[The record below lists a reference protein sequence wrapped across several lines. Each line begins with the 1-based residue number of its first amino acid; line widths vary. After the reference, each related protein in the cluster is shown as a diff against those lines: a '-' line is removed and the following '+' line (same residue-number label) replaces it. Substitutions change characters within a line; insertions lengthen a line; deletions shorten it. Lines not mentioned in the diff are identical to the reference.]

1 LNGRPRANIW
11 NWLVAGLLLLSA
23 ALVWH
28 DLGAHEVL
36 GRDENATILKLDQP
50 DLRSLLQVVPIKVT
64 GQPGY
69 MQPLYFVLEYYV
81 WPLVH
86 RSAFMLRFLSSA
98 FGLLTV
104 AVVYRLGRALWG
116 RQAGLIG
123 AFLTALLPLHVQ
135 YAQIARPYSLLAL
148 LSLASAYFLV
158 RAWATHRP
166 VYWAGFALTGA
177 FSFYAHYNAL
187 FVLASEA
194 LFTAV
199 LWSVALVATWRKRR
213 HSLRSGRLVGPL
225 LGWLALG
232 VLCAPGLVQLAGLPW
247 AGLRGSG
254 EAGAEVTVQLT
265 GQFFTGFM
273 DNVGLASPWLRGLIL
288 GLMAVGLAA
297 ALYRRRRQVLSLFQW
312 QAALLT
318 VLWLALPFTIL
329 AMIRSPRPFV
339 ERYLIFVPPM
349 ALLLAGRGAAAM
361 GRALAVWGPLR
372 RNRPAWLGAAAT
384 VVFCA
389 GLALLLARPL
399 RVYYAENRTVD
410 RLGETAVVVERN
422 ARAGDA
428 VIVSPRFFIRPL
440 VVNGADV
447 LYLTQ
452 HLSLAELDDLAAR
465 YDRIWLLYTSNLPA
479 QLQEP
484 LDQWYLAHQ
493 DEFAQVPIKAITAL
507 AYRNLALTDPED
519 RLKDRIALLEE
530 LAASD
535 HKAEAW
541 LRHGILADA
550 YQALSALYAG
560 QGRSDLATEY
570 QQRADE
576 TRAAV
581 PAP

>member
-1 LNGRPRANIW
+1 
-11 NWLVAGLLLLSA
+11 
-23 ALVWH
+23 
-28 DLGAHEVL
+28 
-36 GRDENATILKLDQP
+36 
-50 DLRSLLQVVPIKVT
+50 
-64 GQPGY
+64 
-69 MQPLYFVLEYYV
+69 
-81 WPLVH
+81 
-86 RSAFMLRFLSSA
+86 
-98 FGLLTV
+98 
-104 AVVYRLGRALWG
+104 
-116 RQAGLIG
+116 
-123 AFLTALLPLHVQ
+123 
-135 YAQIARPYSLLAL
+135 
-148 LSLASAYFLV
+148 
-158 RAWATHRP
+158 
-166 VYWAGFALTGA
+166 
-177 FSFYAHYNAL
+177 
-187 FVLASEA
+187 
-194 LFTAV
+194 
-199 LWSVALVATWRKRR
+199 
-213 HSLRSGRLVGPL
+213 
-225 LGWLALG
+225 

-247 AGLRGSG
+247 AGLRGSR

-265 GQFFTGFM
+265 GQFFAGFM

-297 ALYRRRRQVLSLFQW
+297 ALYRRRW
-312 QAALLT
+312 QAAFLT
-318 VLWLALPFTIL
+318 VLWLTLPFVIL
-329 AMIRSPRPFV
+329 ATIRSPRPFV

-349 ALLLAGRGAAAM
+349 ALLLAGQGAAAM
-361 GRALAVWGPLR
+361 GRALAVLGPLR

-410 RLGETAVVVERN
+410 RLGETVVVVERN

-440 VVNGADV
+440 AVNGADV

-452 HLSLAELDDLAAR
+452 HLSLAELDDLVAR

-479 QLQEP
+479 ELQEP

-493 DEFAQVPIKAITAL
+493 DDFAQVPIKAITAL

-519 RLKDRIALLEE
+519 RLKDRIAVLEE

-550 YQALSALYAG
+550 YQALSTLYAG
-560 QGRSDLATEY
+560 QGRSDLAAEY

-576 TRAAV
+576 TRTAV

>member
-1 LNGRPRANIW
+1 LNERRRANSW
-11 NWLVAGLLLLSA
+11 TWLVAGLLLLSA

-50 DLRSLLQVVPIKVT
+50 DLKSMLQVVPIKVT

-98 FGLLTV
+98 FGLLAV
-104 AVVYRLGRALWG
+104 AVTYRLGRALWG
-116 RQAGLIG
+116 REAGLIG
-123 AFLTALLPLHVQ
+123 AFLTALLPLHLQ
-135 YAQIARPYSLLAL
+135 YSQIARPYSLLAL

-166 VYWAGFALTGA
+166 VYWVGFALAGA
-177 FSFYAHYNAL
+177 FSFYTHYNAL

-194 LFTAV
+194 LFTAT
-199 LWSVALVATWRKRR
+199 LWLAALVAAWQKRR

-232 VLCAPGLVQLAGLPW
+232 VLCAPGLIQLAGLPW
-247 AGLRGSG
+247 AGLRGGG
-254 EAGAEVTVQLT
+254 ETGAEVTVQLSA
-265 GQFFTGFM
+265 QFFAGFM
-273 DNVGLASPWLRGLIL
+273 ANSGLASPWLRGLIA

-297 ALYRRRRQVLSLFQW
+297 GLYRRRW

-318 VLWLALPFTIL
+318 VLWLALPFVIL
-329 AMIRSPRPFV
+329 AVIKSPRPFV

-349 ALLLAGRGAAAM
+349 ALLLAGQGVAAIGRGLAA
-361 GRALAVWGPLR
+361 WGPLR
-372 RNRPAWLGAAAT
+372 RNRLAWLGAAAT
-384 VVFCA
+384 VAFCA

-399 RVYYAENRTVD
+399 NAYYAENRAVD
-410 RLGETAVVVERN
+410 RLGETVVVVERN

-440 VVNGADV
+440 AVTGADV

-452 HLSLAELDDLAAR
+452 HLSPAGLDELAAR
-465 YDRIWLLYTSNLPA
+465 YDRIWLLYTSNLPVE
-479 QLQEP
+479 LQEP
-484 LDQWYLAHQ
+484 LDQWYLAHR
-493 DEFAQVPIKAITAL
+493 DKFAQVPIKAITAL
-507 AYRNLALTDPED
+507 AYRNLALADPEAN
-519 RLKDRIALLEE
+519 LQDRIALLEE
-530 LAASD
+530 LAPSD

-560 QGRSDLATEY
+560 QGRSDLAGEY
-570 QQRADE
+570 QKRAEE
-576 TRAAV
+576 TRAEV
-581 PAP
+581 PSP

>member
-1 LNGRPRANIW
+1 
-11 NWLVAGLLLLSA
+11 
-23 ALVWH
+23 
-28 DLGAHEVL
+28 
-36 GRDENATILKLDQP
+36 
-50 DLRSLLQVVPIKVT
+50 
-64 GQPGY
+64 
-69 MQPLYFVLEYYV
+69 
-81 WPLVH
+81 
-86 RSAFMLRFLSSA
+86 
-98 FGLLTV
+98 
-104 AVVYRLGRALWG
+104 
-116 RQAGLIG
+116 
-123 AFLTALLPLHVQ
+123 
-135 YAQIARPYSLLAL
+135 
-148 LSLASAYFLV
+148 
-158 RAWATHRP
+158 
-166 VYWAGFALTGA
+166 
-177 FSFYAHYNAL
+177 
-187 FVLASEA
+187 
-194 LFTAV
+194 
-199 LWSVALVATWRKRR
+199 
-213 HSLRSGRLVGPL
+213 
-225 LGWLALG
+225 
-232 VLCAPGLVQLAGLPW
+232 
-247 AGLRGSG
+247 
-254 EAGAEVTVQLT
+254 
-265 GQFFTGFM
+265 
-273 DNVGLASPWLRGLIL
+273 
-288 GLMAVGLAA
+288 
-297 ALYRRRRQVLSLFQW
+297 
-312 QAALLT
+312 
-318 VLWLALPFTIL
+318 
-329 AMIRSPRPFV
+329 MIRSPRPFV

-349 ALLLAGRGAAAM
+349 ALLLAGQGAAAM

-410 RLGETAVVVERN
+410 RLGETVVVVERN

-440 VVNGADV
+440 AVNGADV

-452 HLSLAELDDLAAR
+452 HLPLAELDDLVAR

-479 QLQEP
+479 ELQEP

-519 RLKDRIALLEE
+519 RLKDRIAVLEE

-560 QGRSDLATEY
+560 QGRSDLAAEY

>member
-1 LNGRPRANIW
+1 LNGRQRANGW
-11 NWLVAGLLLLSA
+11 TWLVAGLLLLSA

-28 DLGAHEVL
+28 DLGVHEVL

-50 DLRSLLQVVPIKVT
+50 NLRSLLQVVPIKVS

-86 RSAFMLRFLSSA
+86 RSTFMLRFLSSA
-98 FGLLTV
+98 FGLLAV
-104 AVVYRLGRALWG
+104 AVTYRLGRALWG
-116 RQAGLIG
+116 REAGLIG
-123 AFLTALLPLHVQ
+123 AFLTALLPLHLQ

-166 VYWAGFALTGA
+166 AYWAGFALTGA
-177 FSFYAHYNAL
+177 FGFYTHYNAL

-199 LWSVALVATWRKRR
+199 LWLVALVAAWQKRR
-213 HSLRSGRLVGPL
+213 ASVRSGQLVGPL

-232 VLCAPGLVQLAGLPW
+232 LLCAPGLIQLAGLPW
-247 AGLRGSG
+247 AGLRGGG
-254 EAGAEVTVQLT
+254 ETGAEVTVRLT
-265 GQFFTGFM
+265 GQFFAGFM
-273 DNVGLASPWLRGLIL
+273 DNIGLASPWLRGLIP
-288 GLMAVGLAA
+288 GLMAVGLVA
-297 ALYRRRRQVLSLFQW
+297 ALHRRRSEVLALFQW
-312 QAALLT
+312 RAVLLT
-318 VLWLALPFTIL
+318 LLWLAVPFAIL
-329 AMIRSPRPFV
+329 AMIKSPRPFV

-349 ALLLAGRGAAAM
+349 ALLLAGQGVAAIGRG
-361 GRALAVWGPLR
+361 LATWGPLR
-372 RNRPAWLGAAAT
+372 RNRLAWLGTASAVACCVALT
-384 VVFCA
+384 
-389 GLALLLARPL
+389 LLLVRPL
-399 RVYYAENRTVD
+399 RVYYAENRVVD
-410 RLGETAVVVERN
+410 RLGETVVVIERN

-428 VIVSPRFFIRPL
+428 VIVSPRFFVRPL
-440 VVNGADV
+440 TANGADL
-447 LYLTQ
+447 LYLSQ
-452 HLSLAELDDLAAR
+452 HLSPAELDSLAAR
-465 YDRIWLLYTSNLPA
+465 YDRIWLLYTSNLPVE
-479 QLQEP
+479 LQEP
-484 LDQWYLAHQ
+484 LDQWYLSHQ

-507 AYRNLALTDPED
+507 AYRNLSLTDPEAN
-519 RLKDRIALLEE
+519 LKDKIAVLEE
-530 LAASD
+530 LAPSD

-560 QGRSDLATEY
+560 QGRSDLAAEY

-576 TRAAV
+576 TRAEV